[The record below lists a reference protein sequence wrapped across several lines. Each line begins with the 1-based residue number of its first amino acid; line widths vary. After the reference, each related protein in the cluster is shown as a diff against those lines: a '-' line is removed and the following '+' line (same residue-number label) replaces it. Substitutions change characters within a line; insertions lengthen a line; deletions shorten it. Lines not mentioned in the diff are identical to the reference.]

1 LPDRWSK
8 WPDLTTTE
16 RLIVLPVMALIF
28 VLGIFPQLLTGVA
41 NPAVMQMLK
50 PF

>member
-1 LPDRWSK
+1 MGRLAGLDAGRTADRA
-8 WPDLTTTE
+8 
-16 RLIVLPVMALIF
+16 PVMALMF

-50 PF
+50 LF